1 MVNSTNDVVFIWVTL
16 DGATRGASFVDKPR
30 VACPCIAH
38 VVHDLGVFDT
48 VSECDRRTDGHNW
61 SILISRSAHS
71 FQSRQRVIL
80 MGQWVMG
87 HGHMGQQTW
96 MGHVGHGSVP

>member
-16 DGATRGASFVDKPR
+16 DGAKRGASFVDKPP

-48 VSECDRRTDGHNW
+48 VPECDRRTDGHN
-61 SILISRSAHS
+61 
-71 FQSRQRVIL
+71 
-80 MGQWVMG
+80 
-87 HGHMGQQTW
+87 
-96 MGHVGHGSVP
+96 